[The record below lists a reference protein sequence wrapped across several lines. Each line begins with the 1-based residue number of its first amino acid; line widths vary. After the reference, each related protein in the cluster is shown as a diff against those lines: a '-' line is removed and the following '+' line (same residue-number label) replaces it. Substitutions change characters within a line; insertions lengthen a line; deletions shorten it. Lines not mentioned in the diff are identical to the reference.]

1 MNKNIQERS
10 IQLTYILGGSL
21 IYAFG
26 FNTFIVPMNLFSG
39 GPLGIAQL
47 LSYLFI
53 NVLHFEFL
61 RTVNI
66 ASIIYFILNIPLLYA
81 GYRVLGKRFTVKT
94 LTMVALQSA
103 MMLFLPIPKTPII
116 DDYLT
121 ACIVGGIV
129 CGTGSGLV
137 LRGHACSGGLEIVG
151 LICSKIYKNMSVGK
165 ITILINAAIYA
176 VCLALFDLEIVIYSL
191 IFATTASLTTDKI
204 HIQNI
209 NVSVLIFSKKK
220 GIASE
225 IMQQLKRGVTCWDG
239 EGAYT
244 HEKEHVLYVIVSKYE
259 VNRIK
264 QIVREIDP
272 QAFVSITEGS
282 MVIGNYEKRL

>member
-66 ASIIYFILNIPLLYA
+66 ASIIYFTLNIPLLYA

-244 HEKEHVLYVIVSKYE
+244 HEKEHVLYVIVSKDE

>member
-1 MNKNIQERS
+1 MNKNLQERA
-10 IQLTYILGGSL
+10 IQLIYILGGSL

-26 FNTFIVPMNLFSG
+26 FNTFIVPLNLFSG

-53 NVLHFEFL
+53 EILHWDFL

-81 GYRVLGKRFTVKT
+81 GYRVLGKKFTVKT
-94 LTMVALQSA
+94 LTMVALQST
-103 MMLFLPIPKTPII
+103 MLLFLPIPKVPII

-165 ITILINAAIYA
+165 ITILINAIIYA

-191 IFATTASLTTDKI
+191 IFATVASLTTDKI

-225 IMQQLKRGVTCWDG
+225 IMRQLKRGVTCWDG

-244 HEKEHVLYVIVSKYE
+244 HEKEHILYVIVSKYE
-259 VNRIK
+259 VGRIK

-282 MVIGNYEKRL
+282 MVMGNYEKRL

>member
-1 MNKNIQERS
+1 MNKNIHERS

-66 ASIIYFILNIPLLYA
+66 ASIIYFTLNIPLLYA

>member
-1 MNKNIQERS
+1 
-10 IQLTYILGGSL
+10 
-21 IYAFG
+21 
-26 FNTFIVPMNLFSG
+26 MNLFSG

-66 ASIIYFILNIPLLYA
+66 ASIIYFTLNIPLLYA

>member
-1 MNKNIQERS
+1 MNKNIQERI

-66 ASIIYFILNIPLLYA
+66 ASIIYFTLNIPLLYA

>member
-1 MNKNIQERS
+1 
-10 IQLTYILGGSL
+10 
-21 IYAFG
+21 
-26 FNTFIVPMNLFSG
+26 
-39 GPLGIAQL
+39 
-47 LSYLFI
+47 
-53 NVLHFEFL
+53 
-61 RTVNI
+61 
-66 ASIIYFILNIPLLYA
+66 
-81 GYRVLGKRFTVKT
+81 
-94 LTMVALQSA
+94 
-103 MMLFLPIPKTPII
+103 
-116 DDYLT
+116 
-121 ACIVGGIV
+121 
-129 CGTGSGLV
+129 
-137 LRGHACSGGLEIVG
+137 
-151 LICSKIYKNMSVGK
+151 MSVGK

-176 VCLALFDLEIVIYSL
+176 VCLALFDLEIVIFSL

>member
-1 MNKNIQERS
+1 MNKNLQERG
-10 IQLTYILGGSL
+10 IQLIYILGGSL

-26 FNTFIVPMNLFSG
+26 FNTFIVPLNLFSG

-53 NVLHFEFL
+53 EILHWDFL

-81 GYRVLGKRFTVKT
+81 GYRVLGKKFTVKT
-94 LTMVALQSA
+94 LTMVALQST
-103 MMLFLPIPKTPII
+103 MLLFLPIPKVPII

-165 ITILINAAIYA
+165 ITILINAVIYA

-191 IFATTASLTTDKI
+191 IFATVASLTTDKI

-225 IMQQLKRGVTCWDG
+225 IMRQLKRGVTCWDG

-244 HEKEHVLYVIVSKYE
+244 HEKEHILYVIVSKYE
-259 VNRIK
+259 VGRIK

-282 MVIGNYEKRL
+282 MVMGNYEKRL

>member
-1 MNKNIQERS
+1 MNKTIQERS

-66 ASIIYFILNIPLLYA
+66 ASIIYFTLNIPLLYA